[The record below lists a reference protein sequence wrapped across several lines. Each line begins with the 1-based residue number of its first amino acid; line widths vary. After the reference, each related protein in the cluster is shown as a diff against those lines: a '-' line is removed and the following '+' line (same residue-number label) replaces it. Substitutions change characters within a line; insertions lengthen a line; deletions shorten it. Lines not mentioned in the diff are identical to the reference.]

1 MSETNSSLAETEVED
16 GKNRRKIKCQY
27 CRSII
32 LNSKAGNY
40 VNFEVIQIKIFLRI
54 IS

>member
-40 VNFEVIQIKIFLRI
+40 VNFEVIQIKIFF
-54 IS
+54 